1 MRGKGKGKKQ
11 MLTYQFNIKDL
22 SILYSYCILS
32 CHEQKNTIWVLEG
45 KIVKK
50 MNQRYFRHGMRM
62 NKLVYSWEKNPFYQ
76 NNITYFVHLESHLLK
91 LCLKSIANICQS

>member
-32 CHEQKNTIWVLEG
+32 CHEQKNIIWVLEG

-50 MNQRYFRHGMRM
+50 INQRYFRLGMHM
-62 NKLVYSWEKNPFYQ
+62 NKLVYSWEKNPFIE
-76 NNITYFVHLESHLLK
+76 ITSLTLYILK
-91 LCLKSIANICQS
+91 FIY

>member
-1 MRGKGKGKKQ
+1 MRGKGKKQ
-11 MLTYQFNIKDL
+11 MLTYQFNIMDL

-62 NKLVYSWEKNPFYQ
+62 NKLVYSREKNPFYR
-76 NNITYFVHLESHLLK
+76 NNITYFIHLESHLLK